1 MPAIPLR
8 ITILTLL
15 STAFVLVS
23 SHALSDTQATGTA
36 GTGTGQPLTANAL
49 AAWALDANPG
59 LASAAARAEAAA
71 FRIDPAGSL
80 DDPLLSYAAA
90 PNTIDSPRGL
100 QQKLDF
106 SQKIPWPGTLAA
118 REAAARH
125 QAVAA
130 ERDLDALRLQVIA
143 RAKAA
148 YAEWR
153 YLDRAL
159 EIHRRTRSMLEELI
173 SAAQTRY
180 AAGRALKQDVLQAQV
195 ERAELDNQ
203 LLRLQQLR
211 STVRARINAMLNRA
225 ADAPLPAAAP
235 FPPPS
240 PPPPLATL
248 SEQALVQHPELA
260 RLDAQI
266 AAAESRV
273 TLAEKAFYPDFQVGA
288 GYNGLWDAAEKRTVV
303 GLSINLPLDR
313 SKRRADLGRTRA
325 ELQSVEWS
333 LADRRAALL
342 ADLARAHAEVVEAES
357 SVTLHQRE
365 LLPLAE
371 DYLAAALADY
381 RSGSG
386 AFLNVITAE
395 QRLLAT
401 ELSAA
406 RVLADYT
413 RRQAELE
420 RWSGGPSVL
429 ASSMTAPSMGVE
441 K

>member
-1 MPAIPLR
+1 MPANSLNFSMCKLR
-8 ITILTLL
+8 GALL
-15 STAFVLVS
+15 GMVLAS
-23 SHALSDTQATGTA
+23 APGLALSQASATDDA
-36 GTGTGQPLTANAL
+36 ANHPLTPSAL
-49 AAWALDANPG
+49 AAWALEANPG

-80 DDPLLSYAAA
+80 DDPMLGYAAA
-90 PNTIDSPRGL
+90 PNTADSPRGL

-125 QAVAA
+125 QALAA

-143 RAKAA
+143 QAKAA

-153 YLDRAL
+153 YIDRAL
-159 EIHRRTRSMLEELI
+159 TIHHRTQSLLDELI

-180 AAGRALKQDVLQAQV
+180 AAGRALKQDVLQAKV
-195 ERAELDNQ
+195 ERADLDNQ

-211 STVRARINAMLNRA
+211 TSVRARINALLNRA
-225 ADAPLPAAAP
+225 ADAPLPPAAP
-235 FPPPS
+235 FS
-240 PPPPLATL
+240 PPAPPLPLATL
-248 SEQALVQHPELA
+248 SEQALAQHPELA

-266 AAAESRV
+266 AAAESRI
-273 TLAEKAFYPDFQVGA
+273 TLAEKAFYPDFQLGA
-288 GYNGLWDAAEKRTVV
+288 GYNELWDAADKRAVV
-303 GLSINLPLDR
+303 GISINLPLDR
-313 SKRRADLGRTRA
+313 SKRRAELGRTRA
-325 ELQSVEWS
+325 ELQSAEWS

-342 ADLARAHAEVVEAES
+342 ADLSRAHAEVVEAQS
-357 SVTLHQRE
+357 SVALHQRE

-381 RSGSG
+381 RAGSG

-406 RVLADYT
+406 RARADYT
-413 RRQAELE
+413 RRLAELE
-420 RWSGGPSVL
+420 RWSGNAAQV
-429 ASSMTAPSMGVE
+429 SSIAAPSMGVE